1 MLFATWLPPQWTFIR
16 QSIMLLALWRRPAKL
31 KHSSNVKI
39 AGPFIMDE
47 RRLTGKKSLSNT
59 SGKMVQC
66 WQAASHDSCR
76 RRERQSLVCVQRVCE
91 ISLQSGW
98 RRLQNSDCEHTHRHT
113 HTASV
118 ILHTSI
124 GFITYGTKVDCFILG
139 LYPETYTDRHKV
151 IGSYY
156 FRSRPFD
163 CRSIYLTLYCT

>member
-76 RRERQSLVCVQRVCE
+76 RRERQSLVCATSVRNIASIRMTETPKFGLRTHTQT
-91 ISLQSGW
+91 
-98 RRLQNSDCEHTHRHT
+98 HTHCQRDST
-113 HTASV
+113 HKHRFYNLRDESWLFYSWIV
-118 ILHTSI
+118 
-124 GFITYGTKVDCFILG
+124 
-139 LYPETYTDRHKV
+139 
-151 IGSYY
+151 
-156 FRSRPFD
+156 SRN
-163 CRSIYLTLYCT
+163 IYRPT